1 MNLKYKKKDLE
12 AIAKGLADINDVAK
26 KYGVS
31 KDTVRRC
38 LNRRGYHLHKV
49 KIKIITPYNETVVGS
64 IQECAETLQ
73 LSRSAISN
81 ALKGKSVQVL
91 NELGI
96 RLEVVK

>member
-1 MNLKYKKKDLE
+1 MKYQEEDLK
-12 AIAKGLADINDVAK
+12 AIAKGLADIDDVAK
-26 KYGVS
+26 RYGVS
-31 KDTVRRC
+31 RDTLRRN

-49 KIKIITPYNETVVGS
+49 KIKITTPYNKVVVGS
-64 IQECAETLQ
+64 IQECAETLK

-91 NELGI
+91 NELDI